1 MTLPQIRSL
10 RPNNPF
16 LFGFLRRVVDTTLAT
31 ITKYDAIGRMARAQ
45 HGYRRRHQNAT
56 RYRKE
61 SGVEQRYAITVKFL
75 VDADS
80 AEDAEEMVETACE
93 KAAAGFP
100 EMSYEGIE
108 DIEEE
113 EEE

>member
-1 MTLPQIRSL
+1 MGALFHDEILQRRSEYSPE
-10 RPNNPF
+10 RF
-16 LFGFLRRVVDTTLAT
+16 RG
-31 ITKYDAIGRMARAQ
+31 GRQ
-45 HGYRRRHQNAT
+45 
-56 RYRKE
+56 RKE
-61 SGVEQRYAITVKFL
+61 LVVEQRYAITVKFL

-93 KAAAGFP
+93 KAAAAFP

-113 EEE
+113 EDE

>member
-1 MTLPQIRSL
+1 MRKSRSSD
-10 RPNNPF
+10 PEH
-16 LFGFLRRVVDTTLAT
+16 
-31 ITKYDAIGRMARAQ
+31 ARQ
-45 HGYRRRHQNAT
+45 
-56 RYRKE
+56 RKE
-61 SGVEQRYAITVKFL
+61 FEVEQRYAITVKFL

-93 KAAAGFP
+93 KAAASFS

-113 EEE
+113 EE

>member
-1 MTLPQIRSL
+1 LTQPPQLSES
-10 RPNNPF
+10 
-16 LFGFLRRVVDTTLAT
+16 
-31 ITKYDAIGRMARAQ
+31 TKVCGASHPGA
-45 HGYRRRHQNAT
+45 GYS
-56 RYRKE
+56 RKE
-61 SGVEQRYAITVKFL
+61 LRVEQRYAITVKFV

-93 KAAAGFP
+93 KASVSFP

-113 EEE
+113 EED

>member
-1 MTLPQIRSL
+1 M
-10 RPNNPF
+10 
-16 LFGFLRRVVDTTLAT
+16 
-31 ITKYDAIGRMARAQ
+31 
-45 HGYRRRHQNAT
+45 
-56 RYRKE
+56 
-61 SGVEQRYAITVKFL
+61 EQRYAITVKFF

>member
-1 MTLPQIRSL
+1 MEMCYVGGLLI
-10 RPNNPF
+10 
-16 LFGFLRRVVDTTLAT
+16 DTFPSPV
-31 ITKYDAIGRMARAQ
+31 TKYCDMSMSRSCVLALPAKGTSSQ
-45 HGYRRRHQNAT
+45 TEVH
-56 RYRKE
+56 RKE

-75 VDADS
+75 VTADS

-93 KAAAGFP
+93 KATASYS

-113 EEE
+113 EDE

>member
-1 MTLPQIRSL
+1 M
-10 RPNNPF
+10 
-16 LFGFLRRVVDTTLAT
+16 AT
-31 ITKYDAIGRMARAQ
+31 ITVREYGITDVRINILVVRIE
-45 HGYRRRHQNAT
+45 
-56 RYRKE
+56 RKE
-61 SGVEQRYAITVKFL
+61 LGVEQRYAITVKFL

-93 KAAAGFP
+93 KASASFP

-113 EEE
+113 EEG

>member
-1 MTLPQIRSL
+1 MSC
-10 RPNNPF
+10 
-16 LFGFLRRVVDTTLAT
+16 GAS
-31 ITKYDAIGRMARAQ
+31 ITKYGAGSW
-45 HGYRRRHQNAT
+45 
-56 RYRKE
+56 RKE
-61 SGVEQRYAITVKFL
+61 LGVEQRYAITVKFL

-93 KAAAGFP
+93 KASASFP